1 MYVGHIIF
9 IQKPR
14 RGRKMRQYIQVGK
27 VKGQDFKSSCVAH
40 ACALALTQD
49 FFLFLSHQI
58 FFSFS
63 LDYINLIAM
72 SKCFRA
78 TMAL

>member
-49 FFLFLSHQI
+49 FF
-58 FFSFS
+58 
-63 LDYINLIAM
+63 
-72 SKCFRA
+72 CFCPIKYSSA
-78 TMAL
+78 SV